1 MPERILKHRARSPHG
16 RAASIPRSDTGGVG
30 LYSTAKSSTPNPIL
44 CIWGNGFCRAYH
56 RPPVFDP
63 RKCSFFRNR
72 LWLRQAPVSP
82 SRRIQNLE
90 SLLKTAF
97 GAGHGVWG
105 KYRNARRDWSRE
117 VALPSFGRNTR
128 VGEMCQLLGTDIG
141 IAGVIP

>member
-1 MPERILKHRARSPHG
+1 MPERIRIAHDLLTGALHRF
-16 RAASIPRSDTGGVG
+16 RAQTRADWVYTQPRKAVH
-30 LYSTAKSSTPNPIL
+30 PNPIL

>member
-1 MPERILKHRARSPHG
+1 MPERTLKHRSRSPHG
-16 RAASIPRSDTGGVG
+16 RAASIPRSDKGGLGRYLLRESVLSEPDT
-30 LYSTAKSSTPNPIL
+30 LYL
-44 CIWGNGFCRAYH
+44 GNGFCRAYH